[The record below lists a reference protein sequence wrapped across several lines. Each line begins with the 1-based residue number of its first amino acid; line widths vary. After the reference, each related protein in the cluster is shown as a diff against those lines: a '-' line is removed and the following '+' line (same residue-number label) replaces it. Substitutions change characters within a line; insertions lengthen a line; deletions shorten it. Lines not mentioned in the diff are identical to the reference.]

1 MLRLREHSQAAYRTS
16 AGRSVASVG
25 YADDVEHYGSG
36 LVDLPVIL
44 AELSAGSVAT
54 GIGFS
59 WRKFWAYA
67 SDWDQALPHLPPD
80 ASAVVFVNG
89 ANVQSWDIWA
99 GGVRQPFLPRGDHA
113 RIDRLVG
120 KRGVLFDRHSL
131 PAEDLL
137 SKFAAARRRL
147 SAKHC
152 SWDECLAL
160 YQWVMRG
167 AASYVP
173 LVGIPAPVSL
183 HEEDACFQRLLLS
196 ALGVRSTAERVS
208 LLAASHIG
216 GLGAP
221 SVVETLVASCASDLI
236 TLLSGSS
243 TASLVARDSLRH
255 ALLLPPQQAEDWDGL
270 VVRGMRFLSGYGFH
284 ITVSTDRFVG
294 RVLDLLA
301 AHSAHP
307 HALLG
312 PFDPAVFP
320 LRSGFVEWGWWPTRC
335 APFLRN
341 SVALL
346 SPLVPGGMLR
356 NGPRA
361 FQLIAGLLLARATGS
376 ALANAAQ
383 EWRAECALFRPDVPP
398 PPFSQIGLTVH
409 GKTLGAILRIRA
421 VNIWIRLLI
430 MRPRTGTS
438 QSLGMVV
445 LFLLGLLVFVRK
457 RAGLVLRPVI
467 GTVTPTSRPGLL
479 LACRNSLAPGRCLCM
494 WPSWFHCW
502 SVFAG
507 AVLTRG
513 TY

>member
-1 MLRLREHSQAAYRTS
+1 MLL
-16 AGRSVASVG
+16 
-25 YADDVEHYGSG
+25 
-36 LVDLPVIL
+36 
-44 AELSAGSVAT
+44 
-54 GIGFS
+54 GFS

-99 GGVRQPFLPRGDHA
+99 GGVRQAFLPRGDHA
-113 RIDRLVG
+113 RIDRLLG

-312 PFDPAVFP
+312 PFDPAVFSASQRFCRVGLVANT
-320 LRSGFVEWGWWPTRC
+320 LRAVFAQFRRASLPSCAWGDVAQWAPHVPVDCGF
-335 APFLRN
+335 
-341 SVALL
+341 AL
-346 SPLVPGGMLR
+346 
-356 NGPRA
+356 A
-361 FQLIAGLLLARATGS
+361 DLARATGS

-398 PPFSQIGLTVH
+398 PPSY
-409 GKTLGAILRIRA
+409 
-421 VNIWIRLLI
+421 RL
-430 MRPRTGTS
+430 
-438 QSLGMVV
+438 
-445 LFLLGLLVFVRK
+445 
-457 RAGLVLRPVI
+457 A
-467 GTVTPTSRPGLL
+467 
-479 LACRNSLAPGRCLCM
+479 
-494 WPSWFHCW
+494 
-502 SVFAG
+502 
-507 AVLTRG
+507 
-513 TY
+513 